1 MKISTVILI
10 LLAHSTSCQKTL
22 VVQVPNHHSIEGK
35 EKIILSLTKEIN
47 IAMTIT
53 FCIRFYL
60 KGSKT
65 DRVIFSNEDDKL
77 ELKLRFSAGLGT
89 VDLNG
94 KGIIFGIP
102 IPNSIQPYS
111 WHHICFNSNEKT
123 FQVVVDGSLW
133 YHGNQTIRRFE
144 KTTLSQFLIGSAG
157 NQDSIAEDPFKG
169 EMSEFN
175 IWSQALSVESMA
187 KITENCGNL
196 EPGPDLLKWSDVTSS
211 MISGQTNEQEV
222 KHLCSNSDKKKPM
235 RKLLPYIENQVGSIH
250 LCNILNGKL
259 IYPKTSEEYQIWNS
273 KYTMTYLKL
282 Q

>member
-22 VVQVPNHHSIEGK
+22 VVQVPNHQSIKGK
-35 EKIILSLTKEIN
+35 EKIILSLTKELDIGLP
-47 IAMTIT
+47 IT
-53 FCIRFYL
+53 FCIRFNL
-60 KGSKT
+60 KGSKI
-65 DRVIFSNEDDKL
+65 DRVIFSNEHDKL

-102 IPNSIQPYS
+102 TPNSIQPYS

-123 FQVVVDGSLW
+123 FLVVVDGSLW
-133 YHGNQTIRRFE
+133 YQGNQTIRRFE

-169 EMSEFN
+169 EMTEFN
-175 IWSQALSVESMA
+175 IWSQALPVESMV

-196 EPGPDLLKWSDVTSS
+196 EPGPDLLKWSDVTSA
-211 MISGQTNEQEV
+211 MVTVQTNEQEV
-222 KHLCSNSDKKKPM
+222 KHLCSNSDQKKAM
-235 RKLLPYIENQVGSIH
+235 RKLLPYSENQVGSMH

-273 KYTMTYLKL
+273 KYTMKYLQL